1 MGDELKEQIVVDTTQ
16 LDAAIEKAETLENQ
30 VKGAEKRQT
39 QTVREETNARTQI
52 IRDGLAQQLRQ
63 VRESSQKEIAVQ
75 KEKLKN
81 QEISEKEYAAKY
93 VDIIKKT
100 ADQVRQIK
108 ATKSSL
114 LPETPTAPA
123 GVSSAAFAL
132 GAGAGAAGVGLLVSG
147 MSNLAEKSAQAK
159 AQLEAVESV
168 VRFKLGQQAVP
179 EASAALEKLTASG
192 LLNKSDAAA
201 AVKNLVSMG
210 YSIDQAS
217 TIIQRNTDI
226 AIKNRQA
233 NYSVSE
239 SVRIVTEGY
248 KNGNSV
254 LSDATG
260 ISENLEPMLRKH
272 GFAMADLGD
281 KTKGQAARQA
291 LLNEITAQTA
301 PFVGDAERAANSY
314 SGAMA
319 RMSSET
325 DTLKNLMGESISQGF
340 SPFIAGLAG
349 VAKGAREWLASL
361 SDTSRMIIAF
371 LPLVVSVGAAL
382 TVGIVSAG
390 GFAAALT
397 AVKVAMIGIASSPV
411 FLVIAGIIA
420 LTGAVIGLIEATRK
434 TPGQALL
441 EEKKQLDE
449 LAKSTGLT
457 VDQKK
462 RLDEVNKQLAESYG
476 PLLDFL
482 QAENRNYEE
491 KLELIGAIDT
501 AKKRIGNFG
510 DVASDKEFVDTLR
523 SLGQELQNLKRI
535 EQEGSFSER
544 FTAPLNIRGRII
556 ELEGEIAVLN
566 EIGKKKIAP
575 PPKPANRTA
584 ASGGPFVA
592 DLTSLQVLQDQQK
605 FNQERLN
612 QDEAYYLSTKL
623 LEERRRLDFEAN
635 LVQRKFAIMRAGEEE
650 LLSLDDLERRR
661 NALEAASAKAK
672 NDSDKAKIAA
682 TLKTNQQQI
691 DAVKRRIAV
700 EQMMEKEHQQF
711 RQKVAGEMYE
721 FGQALLSQE
730 EGAFMKFL
738 AAKLRAFTA
747 AKAQELY
754 LQGLGNL
761 ANPLT
766 AGLGLAQIA
775 AGAAIQAAGE
785 LGAQAIEAAATKKQ
799 KNTDL
804 GAGPQIEKPDT
815 SSITTAAAN
824 TGAAVI
830 NTTNNNT
837 TINEYG
843 TYLREAEFIRKVIRP
858 ELAKQAAE
866 HGKVVFK

>member
-16 LDAAIEKAETLENQ
+16 IDAAIEKAETLENQ

-63 VRESSQKEIAVQ
+63 VRENSQKEIAVQ

-81 QEISEKEYAAKY
+81 QEISEKEYSARY
-93 VDIIKKT
+93 VDIIKRT

-108 ATKSSL
+108 ATKTSL

-123 GVSSAAFAL
+123 GVSAAAFAL
-132 GAGAGAAGVGLLVSG
+132 GSGIGAAGIGLLVSG

-159 AQLEAVESV
+159 SQLEAVESV

-210 YSIDQAS
+210 YTIDQAS

-325 DTLKNLMGESISQGF
+325 DALKNLMGESISQGF

-361 SDTSRMIIAF
+361 SETSRMLLAF
-371 LPLVVSVGAAL
+371 LPLVVSLGAAL

-397 AVKVAMIGIASSPV
+397 AVKVAMISIATSPV
-411 FLVIAGIIA
+411 FLVIAGIVA
-420 LTGAVIGLIEATRK
+420 LTGAVIGIIEATKR

-441 EEKKQLDE
+441 EEKRQLDE
-449 LAKSTGLT
+449 LSKSVAFTAE
-457 VDQKK
+457 QKK
-462 RLDEVNKQLAESYG
+462 RLQEINEQLTKSYG
-476 PLLDFL
+476 PLLESL
-482 QAENRNYEE
+482 QAENANYET
-491 KLELIGAIDT
+491 KIRLIGRLDDAKQKLGKFIDT
-501 AKKRIGNFG
+501 ASDIDYANKVKSLEIELSNLETKFRNKDFPIFGGDNYLKAQIEQKKAELALLQQGAMKAPEEKKSNKTAIVPRG
-510 DVASDKEFVDTLR
+510 EFV
-523 SLGQELQNLKRI
+523 S
-535 EQEGSFSER
+535 
-544 FTAPLNIRGRII
+544 
-556 ELEGEIAVLN
+556 
-566 EIGKKKIAP
+566 
-575 PPKPANRTA
+575 
-584 ASGGPFVA
+584 

-623 LEERRRLDFEAN
+623 LEERRRLDFETN

-682 TLKTNQQQI
+682 ALKTNQQQI

-766 AGLGLAQIA
+766 VGLGLAQIA

-785 LGAQAIEAAATKKQ
+785 LGAQAIEAAAATKQ

-824 TGAAVI
+824 TGATVI

-866 HGKVVFK
+866 QGKVVFK